1 MIKIMAKHQRF
12 GRIRQLH
19 TIISQETIKPSS
31 PTAPRLKI
39 HNQSLLDEFAP
50 DMHIPIV
57 FFYRNYNNG
66 DTNILKKSLSQC
78 LTQFYPF
85 AGRFPTPPAP
95 YINCNDEGV
104 EFLEASNDSPLDD
117 FIQNNKQ
124 DKTLDQLF
132 PYGLSCSARASC
144 PKLLEVQ
151 LNHFAGG
158 GAAVALSISH
168 KLADAG
174 TTANF
179 IDHWATV
186 TRCGSPKN
194 PYFFSSTTSK
204 NIIAPK
210 FDVIDIT
217 DKVKYGTS
225 IFVFGN
231 SKLNELKKKVIAMGT
246 APINA
251 TRVEVLTALLFKHA
265 VSAAKIKSGSTQQ
278 SNLSVAVSL
287 RKNFFEKSPE
297 KAVGN
302 FFTLAI
308 SKMADSGE
316 IRLNELIA
324 EIRKGKMELEG
335 IRDEEEVVKKL
346 LNTFSTLQGDIY
358 YSSSACR
365 LPFYEVDF
373 GWGKPVEVTVR
384 IPDVEEKTL
393 ILMDTP
399 SGDGISALVHLP
411 EEEIAILQK
420 DKEFLTY
427 VQNV

>member
-1 MIKIMAKHQRF
+1 MAKHQRF

-31 PTAPRLKI
+31 PTPPRLKI

-50 DMHIPIV
+50 DMHTPIV

-85 AGRFPTPPAP
+85 AGRLPTPPAP

-117 FIQNNKQ
+117 FIHQNKQ
-124 DKTLDQLF
+124 DKTIDQLF

-174 TTANF
+174 TIANF

-194 PYFFSSTTSK
+194 PYFISSTTSK

-210 FDVIDIT
+210 FDVIDIK
-217 DKVKYGTS
+217 DKVNYGTS

-231 SKLNELKKKVIAMGT
+231 SKLNELKKKVIAMGA
-246 APINA
+246 APTNA

-297 KAVGN
+297 TAVGN

-373 GWGKPVEVTVR
+373 GWGKPVEVTIR